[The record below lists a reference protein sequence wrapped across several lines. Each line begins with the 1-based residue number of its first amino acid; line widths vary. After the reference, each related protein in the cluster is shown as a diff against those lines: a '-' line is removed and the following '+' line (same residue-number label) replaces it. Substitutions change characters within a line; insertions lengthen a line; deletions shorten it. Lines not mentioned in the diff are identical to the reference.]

1 MIIAVCVDDRMGM
14 LFNHRRQSRD
24 KFVIDDLMNIAEKV
38 KINGFSEELFE
49 DYKERIEIDDN
60 FLENAENEDVCF
72 VENIDLEPYADKID
86 KVILYLWNRHYPSS
100 LKFKVDL
107 SDYNFIEET
116 EFEGNSHEKITREV
130 YAK

>member
-49 DYKERIEIDDN
+49 DYKI
-60 FLENAENEDVCF
+60 
-72 VENIDLEPYADKID
+72 
-86 KVILYLWNRHYPSS
+86 S
-100 LKFKVDL
+100 LKMPK
-107 SDYNFIEET
+107 
-116 EFEGNSHEKITREV
+116 GKIYVLWKISTLNRMRI
-130 YAK
+130 KLTK